1 VALAM
6 LAVAGGA
13 LHAQSPVPADS
24 LPPIPLSVGI
34 LGGFGLHY
42 YNGTVDIGA
51 NPALGQGF
59 CGVLQSGTASGI
71 VPGIFAE
78 YTLNPEL
85 GLGARVVMEG
95 TSGMM
100 TAPAPGVTEY
110 RRDDQTLVTIESEQQ
125 YDVSID
131 GFSAELYATYK
142 LPGLPILLS
151 FGPKVHLATG
161 STYKLREEIV
171 SPSDLTFSNG
181 TNQFEFSAGDLGTP
195 LRVGL
200 MAGAGLPLRMSRR
213 LELRPEIAIST
224 YFNSFTPAGDVLDAS
239 VRGAL
244 AVRYIFQPS
253 PPEPP
258 PPPPVVTPPPPPPLA
273 SLVADI
279 KAYGLDET
287 RQEVPQVQLTVNE
300 RIMTRETALLP
311 YVFFPENSSVI
322 ARRYRRTSTPP
333 AWNDP
338 IGNYRRILD
347 IVGERM
353 KANPSA
359 RITLVGT
366 TSNTGTEQNNLALA
380 TARAESVKSY
390 LIELWR
396 IDPSRVITQGRLLPT
411 QPSNNSRS
419 QGEEENRRVEIQAD
433 EMILAPIITGDTIRS
448 FSSPG
453 IRYAMTI
460 DAEAGI
466 ADWAITMMIDGR
478 RVRSLSGELTE
489 QSRLSDQFT
498 TSELE
503 RLSHGAPLSYNL
515 AVNDKNG
522 TQITTGAQ
530 AINVRIDRRPMDA
543 PIGADST
550 LSYGGAIIFDFNSAQ
565 LRADSREAL
574 ARLRSRL
581 PSSTRIAITGYAD
594 ETGDVEYNRRL
605 SLARARA
612 VAAELSTF
620 LPTINGAGEDTILY
634 PNDTPEGRFYSRS
647 VRITVLPAISRL
659 GR

>member
-1 VALAM
+1 MLVA
-6 LAVAGGA
+6 AGGA
-13 LHAQSPVPADS
+13 LHAQSPTPADS
-24 LPPIPLSVGI
+24 LPPIPFSVGI
-34 LGGFGLHY
+34 LGGFALHY

-71 VPGIFAE
+71 VPGIFGE
-78 YTLNPEL
+78 YTLNQEL

-95 TSGMM
+95 TTGMM

-110 RRDDQTLVTIESEQQ
+110 RRDDQTLVTVESEQQ
-125 YDVSID
+125 YDISID
-131 GFSAELYATYK
+131 GFSAELYATYT
-142 LPGLPILLS
+142 LPGIPLMLS

-171 SPSDLTFSNG
+171 APSDLTFSNG
-181 TNQFEFSAGDLGTP
+181 TNQLEFSAGDLGTP

-200 MAGAGLPLRMSRR
+200 IAGAGLPIRMSRR
-213 LELRPEIAIST
+213 LELRPEIAVST

-239 VRGAL
+239 ARGAL

-258 PPPPVVTPPPPPPLA
+258 PPPPAVAPLPPPLA
-273 SLVADI
+273 ALTADI
-279 KAYGLDET
+279 RAYGLDET
-287 RQEVPQVQLTVNE
+287 RQEIPQVELTVNE

-311 YVFFPENSSVI
+311 YLFFPENSSVI

-347 IVGERM
+347 IIGERL

-359 RITLVGT
+359 RITLIGT
-366 TSNTGTEQNNLALA
+366 TSNSGAEQNNQALA
-380 TARAESVKSY
+380 AARAEAVKSY
-390 LIELWR
+390 LVELWR
-396 IDPSRVITQGRLLPT
+396 IDPSRVITQGRLTPD
-411 QPSNNSRS
+411 QPSNNSRP

-433 EMILAPIITGDTIRS
+433 ETILAPIITGDTIRS

-466 ADWAITMMIDGR
+466 ADWGITMMIDGR

-489 QSRLSDQFT
+489 QSRISDQFT

-503 RLSHGAPLSYNL
+503 RLSHGAPLSYGL
-515 AVNDKNG
+515 AVNDKSG
-522 TQITTGAQ
+522 AQITTGTQ
-530 AINVRIDRRPMDA
+530 TIGVRIDRRRTDA

-574 ARLRSRL
+574 SRLRSRL

-612 VAAELSTF
+612 VAAELSSF
-620 LPTINGAGEDTILY
+620 SPVINGAGEDTILY